1 MNGIINV
8 LKPAGMTSFD
18 VVSHLRRV
26 AGQKKIG
33 HTGTLDP
40 SAVGV
45 LPICLGSA
53 TRAIEFIIDKDKV
66 YRAELTLG
74 SATDTQDSSG
84 NVIFSGKIEA
94 DTDKIADAIM
104 SFVGEIDQLPPMYSA
119 IKIEGKKLYELARQ
133 GETVERQPR
142 KIKIY
147 DIKILRIWET
157 VERLPGNNADSD
169 CQPEVPVKKA
179 LFQVHCSKGTYIRT
193 LCHDIGEKLG
203 CGGHMSFL
211 IRTRAGR
218 YDLESA
224 LTLEEIKK
232 LAADKEL
239 ESSLISVE
247 TVFEDFNSIHLNE
260 KDTFK
265 YNNGVWLK
273 INYNEA
279 IDVPRLGETHLRYEN
294 FSTAE
299 KFSKNVKRS
308 FEPMRHKN
316 DGTNPFI
323 RVYDNNDIFLGIGEI
338 FDNGQ
343 GTCLKSKKFFIKD

>member
-18 VVSHLRRV
+18 VVGFLRRAV
-26 AGQKKIG
+26 GQKKIG

-45 LPICLGSA
+45 LPICLGNA

-84 NVIFSGKIEA
+84 NVIYSHEIEA
-94 DTDKIADAIM
+94 DNKKIADTIL
-104 SFVGEIDQLPPMYSA
+104 SFIGEIDQLPPMYSA

-147 DIKILRIWET
+147 DIKIIRIWE
-157 VERLPGNNADSD
+157 EQAYLPGTTYKEFSD
-169 CQPEVPVKKA
+169 KRSVKKA
-179 LFQVHCSKGTYIRT
+179 LFEVHCSKGTYIRT

-211 IRTRAGR
+211 VRTRAGR
-218 YDLESA
+218 YSLETA
-224 LTLEEIKK
+224 LTLEEIKVLAEAEQLEQK
-232 LAADKEL
+232 LVP
-239 ESSLISVE
+239 VE
-247 TVFEDFNSIHLNE
+247 TVFEELNIIQLQE

-265 YNNGVWLK
+265 YINGVWLQ
-273 INYNEA
+273 INNLNYDSNTF
-279 IDVPRLGETHLRYEN
+279 V
-294 FSTAE
+294 
-299 KFSKNVKRS
+299 
-308 FEPMRHKN
+308 
-316 DGTNPFI
+316 
-323 RVYDNNDIFLGIGEI
+323 RVYDSNSIFLGIGEI
-338 FDNGQ
+338 FNNGEARY
-343 GTCLKSKKFFIKD
+343 LKSKKFFKE

>member
-18 VVSHLRRV
+18 VVSFLRRA

-45 LPICLGSA
+45 LPICLGNA

-84 NVIFSGKIEA
+84 NVIYSHEVEA
-94 DTDKIADAIM
+94 DNERIADTIL
-104 SFVGEIDQLPPMYSA
+104 SFIGETDQLPPMYSA
-119 IKIEGKKLYELARQ
+119 IKIEGKKLYDLARQ
-133 GETVERQPR
+133 GQTVERQPR

-147 DIKILRIWET
+147 DIKIVRIWE
-157 VERLPGNNADSD
+157 EQAYLPGTTDKEFA
-169 CQPEVPVKKA
+169 EKRTVKKA
-179 LFQVHCSKGTYIRT
+179 LFEVHCSKGTYIRT

-211 IRTRAGR
+211 IRTKAGR
-218 YDLESA
+218 YSLETA
-224 LTLEEIKK
+224 LTLEEIKELSATKQLEQK
-232 LAADKEL
+232 L
-239 ESSLISVE
+239 IPVE
-247 TVFEDFNSIHLNE
+247 TVFEELNIMRLDE

-265 YNNGVWLK
+265 YSNGVWLQV
-273 INYNEA
+273 NNS
-279 IDVPRLGETHLRYEN
+279 N
-294 FSTAE
+294 FDSNT
-299 KFSKNVKRS
+299 
-308 FEPMRHKN
+308 
-316 DGTNPFI
+316 FI
-323 RVYDNNDIFLGIGEI
+323 RVYDSNGNFLGIGE
-338 FDNGQ
+338 FFNNGE
-343 GTCLKSKKFFIKD
+343 TRCLRSKKFFKE